1 MKSRFLWASAV
12 AALVALAVGC
22 GSPTSATPTGS
33 LSVMLKDTPFGDA
46 KALLVTFSEVS
57 VHSSGGGWTTLTFS
71 GGATTR
77 SCDLKQ
83 LTSAQDVLGTGSLP
97 AGHYTQVRL
106 TITSAVLYFDN
117 PATPPPCAP
126 SIAAPAGKSASI
138 DIPPGEIIL
147 NREFEIS
154 AGNTAIMLLDFD
166 GDKSVIQT
174 GSGSYK
180 MSPVI
185 SIVSVQ

>member
-1 MKSRFLWASAV
+1 
-12 AALVALAVGC
+12 
-22 GSPTSATPTGS
+22 
-33 LSVMLKDTPFGDA
+33 
-46 KALLVTFSEVS
+46 
-57 VHSSGGGWTTLTFS
+57 
-71 GGATTR
+71 
-77 SCDLKQ
+77 
-83 LTSAQDVLGTGSLP
+83 LGTGSLP

-106 TITSAVLYFDN
+106 TVTSAVLYFDN
-117 PATPPPCAP
+117 PATPPPCAA
-126 SIAAPAGKSASI
+126 SIAAPAGRSAPI